1 MEGEITCEFCGYEFD
16 EACGRYG
23 CPNCLG
29 EGLEEMPQENGET
42 RRKMKVRDDI
52 EAQIEAVEQRIL
64 HLEVEQERDRALLET
79 LRWVIGDGDLPTG
92 DA

>member
-1 MEGEITCEFCGYEFD
+1 
-16 EACGRYG
+16 
-23 CPNCLG
+23 
-29 EGLEEMPQENGET
+29 MPQENGET
-42 RRKMKVRDDI
+42 RRKMKVRYDI

-64 HLEVEQERDRALLET
+64 HREVEQERDRALLET

>member
-1 MEGEITCEFCGYEFD
+1 
-16 EACGRYG
+16 
-23 CPNCLG
+23 
-29 EGLEEMPQENGET
+29 MPQENGET

-64 HLEVEQERDRALLET
+64 HREVEQERDRALLET

>member
-1 MEGEITCEFCGYEFD
+1 
-16 EACGRYG
+16 
-23 CPNCLG
+23 
-29 EGLEEMPQENGET
+29 MPQENGET

-64 HLEVEQERDRALLET
+64 HREVENASDKAMMET
-79 LRWVIGDGDLPTG
+79 LRWVIGDGDLPKV